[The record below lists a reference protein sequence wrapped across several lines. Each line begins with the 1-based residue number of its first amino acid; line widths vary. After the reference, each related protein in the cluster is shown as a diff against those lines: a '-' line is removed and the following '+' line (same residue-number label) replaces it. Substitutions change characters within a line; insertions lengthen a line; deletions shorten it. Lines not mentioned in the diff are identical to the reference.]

1 MVILEL
7 CEIIDVAVDNDPQ
20 GIRLVFRR
28 DVALGKDL
36 GHGVGAATGAVHQAS
51 DGGIQRQGRKEAM
64 EVVGEEEDGWLFAKE
79 TKRGG
84 DQVQ

>member
-36 GHGVGAATGAVHQAS
+36 GHGVGAANRRGSPGFRWRNT
-51 DGGIQRQGRKEAM
+51 EAR
-64 EVVGEEEDGWLFAKE
+64 EE
-79 TKRGG
+79 
-84 DQVQ
+84 